1 MNNVMNAQLCYKIL
15 IRFMRPRVILYSV
28 ISNQSWILMTVYG
41 KGVFRKSKRCQN
53 PVLSY
58 SFYTLS
64 FQFNF
69 EP

>member
-15 IRFMRPRVILYSV
+15 IRFMRPRVILYTAISV
-28 ISNQSWILMTVYG
+28 QSWTLMAVYG
-41 KGVFRKSKRCQN
+41 KGVFRKSKIDQN
-53 PVLSY
+53 PVLS